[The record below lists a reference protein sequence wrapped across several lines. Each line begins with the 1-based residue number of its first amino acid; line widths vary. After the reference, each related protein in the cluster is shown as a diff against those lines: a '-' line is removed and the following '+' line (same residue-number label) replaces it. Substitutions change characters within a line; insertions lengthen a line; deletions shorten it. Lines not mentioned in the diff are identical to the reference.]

1 MSSRTL
7 LALPLF
13 AGLVFLHPSRQETY
27 TFKVDVRNV
36 YVDAFVTRGDKVV
49 TDLAPDNF
57 IVLDNGVPQEIQVI
71 DVELVPLSAMLALDI
86 SGSVSGKKLEH
97 LRAAAH
103 AFVDGLDAEDEAGL
117 LTFTHRMLLRKGLD
131 GNFEHLHRA
140 LDRTQGGGRT
150 ALNDSLFVSLKLLEK
165 AEGRPLLLLFTD
177 GLDSASWLDESELNE
192 IVGASEAVIY
202 AVGVQPTGAIYINN
216 RLVQNLNSKESRF
229 LERITKPSG
238 GQVLYAQDTSNLK
251 DVYLRIL
258 NEMETRYL
266 LIYQPQGVA
275 EDGWHKIEVKLKGTR
290 SSDVRARSGYF
301 VAPEKKW

>member
-1 MSSRTL
+1 MSSRML
-7 LALPLF
+7 LVFPLF
-13 AGLVFLHPSRQETY
+13 AGLVLLHPTRQETY

-36 YVDAFVTRGDKVV
+36 YVDVFVTRGDKVV

-57 IVLDNGVPQEIQVI
+57 VVLDNGVPQEIQVI
-71 DVELVPLSAMLALDI
+71 DVELVPLSAMLALDV
-86 SGSVSGKKLEH
+86 SGSVSGQKLEH

-103 AFVDGLDAEDEAGL
+103 AFVDGLDEEDEAGL
-117 LTFTHRMLLRKGLD
+117 LTFTHRMHLRKGID
-131 GNFEHLHRA
+131 GNFAHLHRA
-140 LDRTQGGGRT
+140 LDRARGGGRT
-150 ALNDSLFVSLKLLEK
+150 ALVDSLFVSLKLLEK
-165 AEGRPLLLLFTD
+165 AEGRPFLLLFTD

-192 IVGASEAVIY
+192 IVAASEAVIY
-202 AVGVQPTGAIYINN
+202 AVGVQPTGAIYVNN
-216 RLVQNLNSKESRF
+216 RLITELNRKEVRF
-229 LERITKPSG
+229 LERITEPTG

-275 EDGWHKIEVKLKGTR
+275 EEGWHKIEVKLKGTR

-301 VAPEKKW
+301 VSEKKW